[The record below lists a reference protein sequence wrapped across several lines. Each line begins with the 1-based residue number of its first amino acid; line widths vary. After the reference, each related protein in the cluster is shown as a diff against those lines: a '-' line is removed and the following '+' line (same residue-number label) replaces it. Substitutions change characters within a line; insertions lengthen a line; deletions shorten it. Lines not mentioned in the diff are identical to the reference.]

1 MSDEIEDLKP
11 EDVPSTEPSIP
22 SELPILP
29 LRDTVLFPNS
39 FMPLAVARESSVRLI
54 DDAIGSGKLVAVFTQ
69 RDAAV
74 EEPQRED
81 LYAVGTATHIHKMF
95 KLPDG
100 SLRLIVQGL
109 ARVTLEEI
117 LSAQPYLRARVQAAA
132 DDTHD
137 ADRLEIDALARNI
150 RTNFQQVVS
159 LSPLLSDD
167 LQTLAVNIA
176 DPGRLA
182 DFIASSLSTIST
194 AVKQEVL
201 ATLDVRARMDLL
213 NRILIKE
220 LEVLELG
227 SKIQSQVQSEV
238 GKNQREYFLR
248 EQMKAIQKELGEGD
262 DQTKEVEELA
272 EKIDAAGM
280 PDPVKKEAR
289 RELDRLSKMPPA
301 AAEYTVSRTYLDW
314 LIALPWAKRT
324 EEVIDL
330 PHTQAVLD
338 ADHSGLEK
346 AKDRIIE
353 YLAVRKLNPNLKGP
367 ILCFVGPPGVGKTSL
382 ARSIAESLGRKF
394 VRVSLGGMR
403 DEAEI
408 RGHRRTYIGALP
420 GQIIQGL
427 RRAESKNPVFILDE
441 IDKLGSDF
449 RGDPS
454 SALLEVLDPEQNSTF
469 RDHYLDVPFDLS
481 EVLFLTTANVL
492 DPVPPALRDRM
503 EVLEM
508 AGYTEEEKLSIATD
522 HLIDKQVKNH
532 GLNAE
537 QVRFEPEAVRQV
549 IRGYTREAG
558 VRNLEREIG
567 ALCRKAARR
576 RAEGDTSAVV
586 VTVDLVAELLGAP
599 RFLDEEMEERTKNP
613 GVATGLAWTPSG
625 GDVLFI
631 EASRMAGTG
640 SLTLT
645 GQLGE
650 VMKESARAALS
661 WLRAH
666 ARQYGI
672 DPDFFKNAEMHVHV
686 PSGAIP
692 KDGPS
697 AGVTM
702 ATAMASELT
711 GRPVRGDLA
720 MTGEITLSGRVLPVG
735 GVKEKVLAARRA
747 GIRHIILPKQNA
759 RNVNEDL
766 TPELRQDL
774 TLHMVSSIDEVLAL
788 ALAPL
793 SSDAKPVE
801 KRKRETPGAEGKG
814 GRPYQVPTP
823 A

>member
-1 MSDEIEDLKP
+1 MSDQVENLKSED
-11 EDVPSTEPSIP
+11 PSIGDRLPSIP

-54 DDAIGSGKLVAVFTQ
+54 DDAIANGKLIAVFTQ
-69 RDAAV
+69 RDASID
-74 EEPQRED
+74 EPGQGD
-81 LYAVGTATHIHKMF
+81 LYTVGTATHIHKMF

-109 ARVTLEEI
+109 ARLKLDEVVAT
-117 LSAQPYLRARVQAAA
+117 QPYLRARVSAATE
-132 DDTHD
+132 DTND

-150 RTNFQQVVS
+150 KTNFQQVVS

-167 LQTLAVNIA
+167 LQTLAMNITE
-176 DPGRLA
+176 PGRLA

-201 ATLDVRARMDLL
+201 ETLDIRARLDNL

-262 DQTKEVEELA
+262 DQTKEVEELR
-272 EKIDAAGM
+272 EKIEAAGM
-280 PDPVKKEAR
+280 PEAVKKEAK
-289 RELDRLSKMPPA
+289 RELDRLSKMPVA
-301 AAEYTVSRTYLDW
+301 AAEYIVSRTYVDW

-324 EEVIDL
+324 DEVIDL
-330 PHTQAVLD
+330 PHTKSVLD

-346 AKDRIIE
+346 AKDRILE
-353 YLAVRKLNPNLKGP
+353 YLAVRKLNPQVKGP

-420 GQIIQGL
+420 GQVIQGL

-454 SALLEVLDPEQNSTF
+454 SALLEVLDPEQNNTF

-481 EVLFLTTANVL
+481 EVLFITTANVL
-492 DPVPPALRDRM
+492 DPVPAALRDLM
-503 EVLEM
+503 EVLEI
-508 AGYTEEEKLSIATD
+508 AGYTEEEKLQIAID
-522 HLIDKQVKNH
+522 HMVDKQVKNH
-532 GLNAE
+532 GLTADYL
-537 QVRFEPEAVRQV
+537 RFTPQAISRV

-567 ALCRKAARR
+567 ALCRKVARR
-576 RAEGDTSAVV
+576 RAEGNEAPIEITPDVV
-586 VTVDLVAELLGAP
+586 VEMLGAP
-599 RFLDEEMEERTKNP
+599 KFLDEEMEERTKDP
-613 GVATGLAWTPSG
+613 GVAIGLAWTPAG
-625 GDVLFI
+625 GEVLSI

-645 GQLGE
+645 GQLGD

-666 ARQYGI
+666 AKEYNI
-672 DPDFFKNAEMHVHV
+672 DPDFFRNAEIHVHV

-702 ATAMASELT
+702 TAAMASELT
-711 GRPVRGDLA
+711 GRPVRGDVA

-735 GVKEKVLAARRA
+735 GIKEKVLAARRV
-747 GIRHIILPKQNA
+747 GINEVILPRANIKNI
-759 RNVNEDL
+759 NEDL
-766 TPELRQDL
+766 TPELRQGL
-774 TLHMVSSIDEVLAL
+774 TVHLVSTVDEVLAL
-788 ALAPL
+788 ALQPV
-793 SSDAKPVE
+793 SSDVHPHKTKEAKGRGSITPV
-801 KRKRETPGAEGKG
+801 
-814 GRPYQVPTP
+814 RP
-823 A
+823 